1 MSHLPCRTM
10 TAQLV
15 LLLVF
20 VSSAYAQFGTGTILG
35 GITDPSGAVLPGVT
49 VTAKNTATNET
60 RTFTTDPGGN
70 FQFNALPAGTYT
82 LTATQD
88 SFKTASVVDVILRVN
103 TQLRVDITM
112 QLARWRKKSTW
123 RLWLLSCRRTRRF
136 SGR

>member
-1 MSHLPCRTM
+1 M

-88 SFKTASVVDVILRVN
+88 SFKTALVVDVILRVN

-112 QLARWRKKSTW
+112 QLGEVAEKN
-123 RLWLLSCRRTRRF
+123 RRGG
-136 SGR
+136 SGSSVADEHGGSRGR